1 MQTSSHC
8 TRTCNTTAALYTK
21 LKQRRLHYL
30 FGHNVRMDDSQILKD
45 LLYSEFAQG
54 KRPTGRF
61 QLRYKDVCKGH
72 PKASGIDI
80 NELETSASEL
90 STWRQAI
97 KQALSVFKETLSEQA
112 ETIKKGQTRNA
123 LSKTSNELHLLT
135 ARKGQSVE
143 LVLPATQ
150 GAVREPP
157 ITVRHHSPSI
167 L

>member
-97 KQALSVFKETLSEQA
+97 KQALSEFKETLSEQA
-112 ETIKKGQTRNA
+112 ETILIKKGQTRNA

-135 ARKGQSVE
+135 ARKGQS
-143 LVLPATQ
+143 LPN
-150 GAVREPP
+150 
-157 ITVRHHSPSI
+157 
-167 L
+167 

>member
-80 NELETSASEL
+80 NELKTSASKR
-90 STWRQAI
+90 STWRRAI
-97 KQALSVFKETLSEQA
+97 KQALSEFKETLSEQA

-123 LSKTSNELHLLT
+123 LSK
-135 ARKGQSVE
+135 
-143 LVLPATQ
+143 PATNYICSLR
-150 GAVREPP
+150 GRDSHYR
-157 ITVRHHSPSI
+157 ISPSSHARRCSRTTNHSATP
-167 L
+167 